1 MNETTKRL
9 LPVGLVL
16 VLAVAA
22 VPGGAL
28 AQDDGSDSQAN
39 LDSLVSIYNANVDEA
54 PSIARNRFA
63 GETLEI
69 RVGEGSTVA
78 AHDSGTAYGFV
89 TNGDGVITAYG
100 SEVEQRPSIR
110 VRTSEQ
116 TLDAILSAED
126 PAAEFNAQYE
136 AGNVEVNGLTLTK
149 SVEVEAAKF
158 AVWLGK
164 TLGFL

>member
-1 MNETTKRL
+1 
-9 LPVGLVL
+9 
-16 VLAVAA
+16 
-22 VPGGAL
+22 
-28 AQDDGSDSQAN
+28 
-39 LDSLVSIYNANVDEA
+39 
-54 PSIARNRFA
+54 
-63 GETLEI
+63 
-69 RVGEGSTVA
+69 
-78 AHDSGTAYGFV
+78 
-89 TNGDGVITAYG
+89 
-100 SEVEQRPSIR
+100 VEQRPSIR